1 VKTIILGSGNGTNCQ
16 ALLDAFSDGLLGTTE
31 IVAVFSDRQN
41 SGILK
46 CAEKAGIYSSYL
58 GKYPRIQ
65 ENESSHFI
73 IEEDH
78 WITAIKSKQPDL
90 IVLAGFMKIVSQRFI
105 DSFNS
110 KIINLHPSLLPC
122 FRGLNAIKQ
131 AWDAGVKITGCT
143 VHWVSSELDGG
154 PIIAQAPVRIMSS
167 DTIESTT
174 AKVQAAE
181 HMLLPSVVADIA
193 HTDSIAK
200 PRD

>member
-1 VKTIILGSGNGTNCQ
+1 MTKKIITT
-16 ALLDAFSDGLLGTTE
+16 ALLFFSISSFAIVVSDKYLSTIEENWLSLEPADAYDFIPEDLSYET
-31 IVAVFSDRQN
+31 
-41 SGILK
+41 
-46 CAEKAGIYSSYL
+46 YSSPEFQAKL
-58 GKYPRIQ
+58 
-65 ENESSHFI
+65 
-73 IEEDH
+73 EEAGTKLKDSLEG
-78 WITAIKSKQPDL
+78 AD

-193 HTDSIAK
+193 HTHSIAK